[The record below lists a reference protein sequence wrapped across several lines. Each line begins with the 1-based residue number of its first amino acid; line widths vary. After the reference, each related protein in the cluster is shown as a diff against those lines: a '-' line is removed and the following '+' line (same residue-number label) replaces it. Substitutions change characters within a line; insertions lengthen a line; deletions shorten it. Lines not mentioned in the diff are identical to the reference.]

1 MKVPERLWR
10 IQYKITSTCSICIL
24 FKSILFKGKGRHN
37 YFYACFQK
45 ICHHVNFFLVQ
56 NDFTVH
62 DHQAQAR
69 DLRKRHCLLQITST
83 CSNNLYSAF
92 FSYSHSAVLRIWK
105 QLNRA
110 TESRYFPRSTWDHIH
125 ITCTRKVHISIS
137 TRAAIQVYPTR
148 LIEGNEDNQGDHI
161 RQAVLNSHIQYR
173 LTHAWMVIRFSC
185 QSFSF
190 QSTGQFTVSWLT
202 RKAPIGM
209 AVQCE
214 GYVWLNP
221 NHASFKES
229 KSKRKVFKAENEFR
243 WVQMSSENTT
253 KMSMVPV
260 NQIMEMESFSPWW
273 PSRTLHTNQWN
284 VPLPFHEILNE
295 RIDCIALWNHCS
307 YISSS

>member
-1 MKVPERLWR
+1 M
-10 IQYKITSTCSICIL
+10 
-24 FKSILFKGKGRHN
+24 
-37 YFYACFQK
+37 
-45 ICHHVNFFLVQ
+45 
-56 NDFTVH
+56 
-62 DHQAQAR
+62 
-69 DLRKRHCLLQITST
+69 
-83 CSNNLYSAF
+83 
-92 FSYSHSAVLRIWK
+92 
-105 QLNRA
+105 
-110 TESRYFPRSTWDHIH
+110 
-125 ITCTRKVHISIS
+125 HISIS

-253 KMSMVPV
+253 KMSMV

-273 PSRTLHTNQWN
+273 PSRTLQTNETT
-284 VPLPFHEILNE
+284 PSPSTKSSMKEL
-295 RIDCIALWNHCS
+295 IALHCLKPLFLLPLEFTLVIQE
-307 YISSS
+307 YIFELVL